1 MNLFIFFRFAGAKYC
16 CDCDDMVCVV
26 VNQVHLSKFER
37 FVYFWS
43 CVIGSAN
50 VAGAPNM
57 SVREDE
63 IDILL
68 DKLDG
73 KIQRQR
79 DETM

>member
-1 MNLFIFFRFAGAKYC
+1 MLWLWESGVRWSPDK
-16 CDCDDMVCVV
+16 
-26 VNQVHLSKFER
+26 QLSTLSWPNCEPNVKH
-37 FVYFWS
+37 FWS
-43 CVIGSAN
+43 CFIGSAN

-57 SVREDE
+57 SVREDD

>member
-1 MNLFIFFRFAGAKYC
+1 MRCGQAST
-16 CDCDDMVCVV
+16 
-26 VNQVHLSKFER
+26 LSRSNCESFER

-57 SVREDE
+57 SVREDD